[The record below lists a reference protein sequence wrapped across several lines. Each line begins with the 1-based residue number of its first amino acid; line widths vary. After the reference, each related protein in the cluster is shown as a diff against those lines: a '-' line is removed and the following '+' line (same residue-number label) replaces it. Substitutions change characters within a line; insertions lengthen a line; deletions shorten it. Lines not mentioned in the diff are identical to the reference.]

1 MKYEVYDDQNK
12 LFGKYW
18 DIYVAQK
25 FLQKGWKIV
34 TKARITAQ
42 GTKD

>member
-18 DIYVAQK
+18 DIYEASK
-25 FLQKGWKIV
+25 FIQKGWKLV

-42 GTKD
+42 EPKD

>member
-18 DIYVAQK
+18 DIYEAQK
-25 FLQKGWKIV
+25 FVKQGWKIV

-42 GTKD
+42 GPKD